1 MLSDFML
8 FQDERLRKALET
20 LCLALIKTA
29 APHRDTLHLRVDMRQ
44 ADGKMAV
51 LFTSGS
57 PEQRLIYTTLVPDSV
72 ADAAYGVVEYFL
84 VQYTNTFTGFELL
97 LSRGENQKW
106 TPTYHLLMEPGSQ
119 WQNLPQ
125 IALRVCGHGFSLTP
139 NQAAIFRWRCD
150 ESASLLVAT
159 ARPGD
164 ISLNVVKK
172 LQIDYSENKFEVR
185 LAEGVA
191 GIEQVLEACEGP
203 FYPGWTI
210 ETPAF
215 WVSWPALLDLRSP
228 LASQTRFEFVDDFD
242 SLVFIQGPFK
252 VDEISLDDLAGEGQ
266 SEVGRGN
273 SPAGHKWVEFAYQL
287 EQDLWRQRQYLSFAS
302 ADASFVVTAQCLKD
316 RTTEIFACAD
326 TVVDSLK
333 PQQI

>member
-1 MLSDFML
+1 
-8 FQDERLRKALET
+8 
-20 LCLALIKTA
+20 
-29 APHRDTLHLRVDMRQ
+29 
-44 ADGKMAV
+44 
-51 LFTSGS
+51 
-57 PEQRLIYTTLVPDSV
+57 
-72 ADAAYGVVEYFL
+72 
-84 VQYTNTFTGFELL
+84 
-97 LSRGENQKW
+97 
-106 TPTYHLLMEPGSQ
+106 
-119 WQNLPQ
+119 
-125 IALRVCGHGFSLTP
+125 
-139 NQAAIFRWRCD
+139 
-150 ESASLLVAT
+150 VAT

-203 FYPGWTI
+203 FYLGWTI

-252 VDEISLDDLAGEGQ
+252 VDDISLGELAGEGQ
-266 SEVGRGN
+266 TEIGRGN
-273 SPAGHKWVEFAYQL
+273 SPAGHKWVEFAYQV
-287 EQDLWRQRQYLSFAS
+287 EQDLWRQRQYLSLAS
-302 ADASFVVTAQCLKD
+302 ADVSFVVTAQCLKE
-316 RTTEIFACAD
+316 RTKEIFASAD
-326 TVVDSLK
+326 VVVDSLK